1 MPVRDDPIS
10 YLLYAIPR
18 GLNPA
23 RAEWM
28 RNRPAWAACVLGREP
43 AESLPTL
50 LRAYLFSTMLR
61 YGWTVAEIGAWT
73 RTTEYTVTRVLER
86 AG

>member
-1 MPVRDDPIS
+1 MSTALAEPDVS
-10 YLLYAIPR
+10 YLIYAFPPVE
-18 GLNPA
+18 L
-23 RAEWM
+23 
-28 RNRPAWAACVLGREP
+28 RPGWFACRPTWVACALGREP

-73 RTTEYTVTRVLER
+73 RTTEYTVARVLER